1 VEVGMMMMVVVV
13 VVVAAAVVVVMMMMM
28 MIMTIMIM
36 FTAYLYAHIVEEAN
50 EVSLKDEA
58 FGVGIHSAKLIN

>member
-1 VEVGMMMMVVVV
+1 MMMMVVVV
-13 VVVAAAVVVVMMMMM
+13 VVVVVVMMMMTM
-28 MIMTIMIM
+28 MCI

-58 FGVGIHSAKLIN
+58 FGVGIHSAKLINCTHVRL